1 MKRILVI
8 EDNVEVRENL
18 SEILELYGYSVEEA
32 VNGKDG
38 VEKALAAPPDLI
50 LCDVM
55 MPELD
60 GYGVLKILSQKDSTL
75 GIPFVFL
82 TAKTEREDL
91 RRGMNLGAD
100 DYLTKPIYKDELLEV
115 VQQRL
120 AKQERIKRQFSQTS
134 SQFSAFIDEARGQAE
149 LKKLSTDHRLRPYAK
164 KEKIFTEGDY
174 PRYLYLVETGKVKLY
189 KTNDLGKEYI
199 INYCQPGE
207 FLGYTPLI
215 SGQDEYTFTAAA
227 MEDSEL
233 RLIPRE
239 DFQKLLNAD
248 PNVTSRMIKLLA
260 NNVADKEEQLMQLA
274 YDSIRKRVADTLVSI
289 VEKEGTKEFD
299 ILRED
304 LAKMV
309 GTAKESVIRTLTDF
323 RESGYIDI
331 IGGRIHIVNLD
342 KLASI
347 PG

>member
-1 MKRILVI
+1 MKRILII
-8 EDNVEVRENL
+8 EDNAEVRENL
-18 SEILELYGYSVEEA
+18 VEILELYGYAVEEA
-32 VNGKDG
+32 ENGVLG

-60 GYGVLKILSQKDSTL
+60 GYGVLKILSQKEATMAV
-75 GIPFVFL
+75 PFIFL
-82 TAKTEREDL
+82 TAKAEKEDL

-115 VQQRL
+115 VEHRL
-120 AKQERIKRQFSQTS
+120 AKFDRVQQQLGRTS
-134 SQFSAFIDEARGQAE
+134 ATLTAFIDEARGYAE
-149 LKKLSTDHRLRPYAK
+149 LKKLSTDHRLRPFAR
-164 KEKIFTEGDY
+164 KEKLFTEGDY
-174 PRYLYLVETGKVKLY
+174 PRYLFFIEKGKVKLY
-189 KTNDLGKEYI
+189 KTNDFGKEYI
-199 INYCQPGE
+199 IDYRQEGD
-207 FLGYTPLI
+207 FVGYTSLI
-215 SGQDEYTFTAAA
+215 SAQDAYTFSAAA

-239 DFQKLLNAD
+239 DFHKLLYANA
-248 PNVTSRMIKLLA
+248 NVASKLIKMLA
-260 NNVADKEEQLMQLA
+260 NNVSEKEEQLMQLA
-274 YDSIRKRVADTLVSI
+274 YDSIRKRVADTLVAI
-289 VEKEGTKEFD
+289 AEKEKSLSFD

-331 IGGRIHIVNLD
+331 TDGRIVITQLQ
-342 KLASI
+342 KLRSI

>member
-18 SEILELYGYSVEEA
+18 AEILELSGFVVEEA
-32 VNGKDG
+32 PDGKVG

-60 GYGVLKILSQKDSTL
+60 GYGVLQILSRKTTTA
-75 GIPFVFL
+75 GVPFIYL
-82 TAKTEREDL
+82 TAKTEKDDL

-100 DYLTKPIYKDELLEV
+100 DYLMKPVYKDELIQV
-115 VQQRL
+115 INQRL
-120 AKQERIKRQFSQTS
+120 AKSERLRQQFDRTS
-134 SQFSAFIDEARGQAE
+134 SGLNAFIDTARGYAE
-149 LKKLSTDHRLRPYAK
+149 LKKLSAEHRRREYGR
-164 KEKIFTEGDY
+164 KEWIFSEGDY
-174 PRYLYLVETGKVKLY
+174 PRYLFFVESGKVKLF
-189 KTNDLGKEYI
+189 KTNDYGKEYI
-199 INYCQPGE
+199 IDYRLPGD
-207 FLGYTPLI
+207 FIGYTPLI
-215 SGQDEYTFTAAA
+215 GEENAYQFAATAMQDSA
-227 MEDSEL
+227 L

-239 DFQKLLNAD
+239 DFHRLLHANRDVASKLIKMLAD
-248 PNVTSRMIKLLA
+248 NVT
-260 NNVADKEEQLMQLA
+260 DKEEQLMQLA
-274 YDSIRKRVADTLVSI
+274 YDSIRKRVADTLMAI
-289 VEKEGTKEFD
+289 RDKEGIDEFD

-323 RESGYIDI
+323 RQSGYIDI
-331 IGGRIHIVNLD
+331 KDGRIYITD
-342 KLASI
+342 PQKLGAI